1 MKTTG
6 CLKHPVLSVVLAGM
20 ISVAGASTAG
30 AACGSCDTCG
40 SCDSKQAENVVVIPD
55 ATICDASNDAVTG
68 AAAELAKRGMT
79 MEAVRVIDEAADIQR
94 KQHAGTPYAVG
105 PLVWAARSLRDMGR
119 PMSAMVRYQ
128 SILGR
133 LAANPDPAWEAIVY
147 EDIAGVQASLGM
159 NEKAYT
165 SYAKAMRLFE
175 TTGNQE
181 AVRRI
186 SLKMPELV
194 Q

>member
-1 MKTTG
+1 MKTSG
-6 CLKHPVLSVVLAGM
+6 CLKHPILSVVLAGM
-20 ISVAGASTAG
+20 ISVAGASAVGAG
-30 AACGSCDTCG
+30 CGSCETCG
-40 SCDSKQAENVVVIPD
+40 TCGPEQVEGVVVIPD
-55 ATICDASNDAVTG
+55 ATVCDVAGDAVTG

-79 MEAVRVIDEAADIQR
+79 MEAVRVIDEAAEIQR
-94 KQHAGTPYAVG
+94 KQHAGTPYSVG
-105 PLVWAARSLRDMGR
+105 PLVWAARSLRDLDR
-119 PMSAMVRYQ
+119 PMSALVRYQ

-133 LAANPDPAWEAIVY
+133 LMANPDTAWEAIVH

-159 NEKAYT
+159 NEKAYA

-175 TTGNQE
+175 STGNKE

-194 Q
+194 K

>member
-1 MKTTG
+1 MKMSG
-6 CLKHPVLSVVLAGM
+6 CLKHPIMSVILAGVVF
-20 ISVAGASTAG
+20 IAGASTAG

-40 SCDSKQAENVVVIPD
+40 SCGTEQVEDVVVIPN
-55 ATICDASNDAVTG
+55 ATSCDVSGDAVTG

-79 MEAVRVIDEAADIQR
+79 IEAVRVIDEAADIQR
-94 KQHAGTPYAVG
+94 KQHAGTPYSVG
-105 PLVWAARSLRDMGR
+105 PLVWAARSLRDMDR
-119 PMSAMVRYQ
+119 PLSALVRYQ

-133 LAANPDPAWEAIVY
+133 LVATPDPAWEAIVF

-159 NEKAYT
+159 NEKAYA

-175 TTGNQE
+175 SMGNKE

-194 Q
+194 K

>member
-1 MKTTG
+1 MKMSG
-6 CLKHPVLSVVLAGM
+6 CLKHPIMSVILAGVVS
-20 ISVAGASTAG
+20 IAGASTAG

-40 SCDSKQAENVVVIPD
+40 SCGTEQVEDVVVIPN
-55 ATICDASNDAVTG
+55 ATSCDVSGDAVTG

-79 MEAVRVIDEAADIQR
+79 MEAVRVIDEAAEIQR
-94 KQHAGTPYAVG
+94 KLHAGTPYSVG
-105 PLVWAARSLRDMGR
+105 PLVWAARSLRDMDR
-119 PMSAMVRYQ
+119 PLSALVRYQ

-133 LAANPDPAWEAIVY
+133 LVATPDPAWEAIVL

-159 NEKAYT
+159 NEKAYA

-175 TTGNQE
+175 STGNKE

-194 Q
+194 K

>member
-1 MKTTG
+1 MKSTG
-6 CLKHPVLSVVLAGM
+6 CLKHPILSVVLAGV
-20 ISVAGASTAG
+20 ILAAGASTAG
-30 AACGSCDTCG
+30 AGCG
-40 SCDSKQAENVVVIPD
+40 SCDSCGTCGPEQVEGVVVIPD
-55 ATICDASNDAVTG
+55 ATECDVSGDAVTG

-79 MEAVRVIDEAADIQR
+79 MEAVRVIDEAAEIQR
-94 KQHAGTPYAVG
+94 KQHAGTPYSVG
-105 PLVWAARSLRDMGR
+105 PLVWAARSLRDMDR
-119 PMSAMVRYQ
+119 PMSALVRYQ

-133 LAANPDPAWEAIVY
+133 LVATPDPAWEAIVH

-159 NEKAYT
+159 NEKAYA

-175 TTGNQE
+175 STGNKE

-194 Q
+194 K

>member
-1 MKTTG
+1 MKMSG
-6 CLKHPVLSVVLAGM
+6 CLKHPIMSVILAGVVS
-20 ISVAGASTAG
+20 IAGASTAG

-40 SCDSKQAENVVVIPD
+40 SCGTEQVEDVVVIPN
-55 ATICDASNDAVTG
+55 ATSCDVSGDAVTG

-79 MEAVRVIDEAADIQR
+79 MEAVRVIDEAAEIQR
-94 KQHAGTPYAVG
+94 KLHAGTPYSVG
-105 PLVWAARSLRDMGR
+105 PLVWAARSLRDMDR
-119 PMSAMVRYQ
+119 PLSALVRYQ

-133 LAANPDPAWEAIVY
+133 LVATPDPAWEAIVL
-147 EDIAGVQASLGM
+147 EDIAGVQAALGM
-159 NEKAYT
+159 NEKAYA

-175 TTGNQE
+175 STGNKE

-194 Q
+194 K

>member
-1 MKTTG
+1 MKTNG
-6 CLKHPVLSVVLAGM
+6 ISRHPVLSIILAGM
-20 ISVAGASTAG
+20 ISCAGASSLS

-40 SCDSKQAENVVVIPD
+40 SCAPDAGETAVIIPD
-55 ATICDASNDAVTG
+55 GTLCDSSQNAVIG
-68 AAAELAKRGMT
+68 AAGELAKRGMT
-79 MEAVRVIDEAADIQR
+79 MEAVRIIDEAATIQR
-94 KQHAGTPYAVG
+94 KQHEGTPYSVG

-119 PMSAMVRYQ
+119 PLSALVRYQ

-133 LAANPDPAWEAIVY
+133 LVANPDPAWAAIVY

-159 NEKAYT
+159 NEKAYG
-165 SYAKAMRLFE
+165 SYAEAIRLFE
-175 TTGNQE
+175 STGNSE

-186 SLKMPELV
+186 SLKMPDLV